1 VPNTTVR
8 AVASVLHVALQPID
22 AGRSGEKASRVRTPQ
37 RPVAEPSPELP
48 RGTTATRWSKTT
60 SNASP
65 GPNPTCRRTRQ
76 QEVRF
81 QRVHNTATRGML
93 VEVER
98 EGDRGKKSTYVC
110 EPPSSALKS
119 SNRPEGGGQR
129 TLAAQ
134 NAQTHLSPSVPRHN
148 TRDCRRAW
156 YTPRACNDHRRG
168 WYGVRES

>member
-1 VPNTTVR
+1 MTNTTVR

-48 RGTTATRWSKTT
+48 RGSTATRWSKRT

-65 GPNPTCRRTRQ
+65 GPNPTCHRTRHQ
-76 QEVRF
+76 AVRF
-81 QRVHNTATRGML
+81 QRVQNTAARGML

-98 EGDRGKKSTYVC
+98 EGDRGKESTYVR
-110 EPPSSALKS
+110 EPLVQPSS
-119 SNRPEGGGQR
+119 PHTGQR
-129 TLAAQ
+129 ENAAGCSP

-156 YTPRACNDHRRG
+156 YTPRACNDHGRG
-168 WYGVRES
+168 WYGLRES